1 MNIYKGIESIKN
13 IINPVLTIGT
23 FDGVHIGHQKII
35 HQLNEEASKIN
46 GESALLTFFPHPR
59 MVLQPND
66 HSLKLI
72 QTQDEKIKKLAEF
85 GLQNLIVIPF
95 TKEFSNLSAIDFVE
109 SILVN
114 RLKIKKIII
123 GYDHQFGNNREGDLK
138 FLANIASK
146 YDFEVIEIPAQEI
159 NDVNVSSTQIR
170 NAILNGDIH
179 IANKYLGQSFKINGT
194 IVKGKQLGR
203 TIGFPTANVKI
214 ESPYKIIP
222 AIGVYNVVIKLQDS
236 TNTYKGMMNIGY
248 RPTVSNELELSIEVH
263 LLDFSKDIY
272 NQFITVD
279 VLNKIRNE
287 KKFPSIDH
295 LKAQLKEDEQ
305 TCRAFFS
312 SCNSI

>member
-1 MNIYKGIESIKN
+1 MNIYKGVESIKN
-13 IINPVLTIGT
+13 ITNPVLTIGT

-35 HQLNEEASKIN
+35 HQLNEEAAKVN

-72 QTQDEKIKKLAEF
+72 QTQEEKINKLAEF
-85 GLQNLIVIPF
+85 GLKNLIVIPF

-109 SILVN
+109 SILVEK
-114 RLKIKKIII
+114 LKIKKIII

-138 FLANIASK
+138 FLVSMAPK
-146 YDFEVIEIPAQEI
+146 YGFEVIEIPAQEI
-159 NDVNVSSTQIR
+159 NDVNVSSTQVR
-170 NAILNGDIH
+170 NAVLNGDIH
-179 IANKYLGQSFKINGT
+179 IANKYLGQAFKINGT
-194 IVKGKQLGR
+194 VVKGKQLGR

-214 ESPYKIIP
+214 EDPYKIIP
-222 AIGVYNVVIKLQDS
+222 AIGVYNVIIKLQNS
-236 TNTYKGMMNIGY
+236 THKGMMNIGY
-248 RPTVSNELELSIEVH
+248 RPTISNELELSLEVH
-263 LLDFSKDIY
+263 LLDFNGDLY
-272 NQFITVD
+272 NQFVTVN
-279 VLNKIRNE
+279 VLNRIRNE

-312 SCNSI
+312 SSDSL